1 MGQQDA
7 EQDAEQDAQTGAQ
20 TDAQNWP
27 ELARSG
33 TAAVCK

>member
-7 EQDAEQDAQTGAQ
+7 EQDAQQDL
-20 TDAQNWP
+20 AQNWP

>member
-20 TDAQNWP
+20 NWP

>member
-7 EQDAEQDAQTGAQ
+7 EQDAQHL
-20 TDAQNWP
+20 AQNWP

>member
-7 EQDAEQDAQTGAQ
+7 EQDAEQ
-20 TDAQNWP
+20 DAQNWP